1 MASWNEGTDCCSWEG
16 VTCDSSTGR
25 VVDLDISCQQMDGSS
40 PPDVGYYYF
49 PHLRGLNLAYNHF
62 NGSTISSAI
71 AKLTD
76 LTRLNLSHTGFS
88 GEIPS
93 EFSHLKKLVSLDLS
107 FNQVAFVRDEDYSN
121 VLSNATNLSELW
133 LQEGKFPESVFRL
146 PCMES
151 IRLKRNKDLLVQLP
165 RSNWSA
171 ASLKVLE
178 VSSTNCFGKM
188 LPDSIGNLKSLRVLS
203 LDEVGFIGNVPSSIC
218 NLTSLTS
225 LDLSHNSFSGE
236 FPHTVSNL
244 VQLETLHIQYNNF
257 TGHIPSSIFN
267 LPNLQWLGCSDNQ
280 LVGPIPSEIVHS
292 SLHSVYL
299 NNNFLNG
306 TIPSWLLALPSMEI
320 LGLSYNQLT
329 GEIPEIQSS
338 SLRYIY
344 LDHNRLSGLAPTSS
358 TTLKGWNN
366 LQWMDLNSNE
376 LSGTMPSY
384 ICYLASLLV
393 IDLSNNN
400 LSGSIPECLFNLAEL
415 SVLNL
420 RNNNF
425 HGPIPS
431 SMFGNM
437 SKLTHVDLNGNKL
450 GGSLPAQSLATCKML
465 EVLDVGN
472 NNVDDVFPQWLSN
485 LPSLKVLILGSNSF
499 HGAVT
504 TSNSFSMLQI
514 LDLSNNYFNGS
525 LPAGLFHKFPAMKM
539 LKDKSEEVGTEY
551 YIGLVNYKFSFV
563 LTVKGKEC
571 VVNKFPSVFTT
582 LDMSNNYFRGEIPD
596 AIGELGSLLFL
607 NLSHNNFVGPIP
619 SSLGNMR
626 ELESLDLSS
635 NRLSRKI
642 PSQLTSL
649 TYLSFLNLSRNSLVG
664 PIPQGNQFGTFDAAS
679 YAGNEGLC
687 GVPLSKKCGGDDEDG
702 DHDQDSEPE
711 LESGGELFS
720 WGFAGAGYGCGLV
733 IGISTAYIMFSTR
746 KPEWLVEIVENW
758 TWRG

>member
-25 VVDLDISCQQMDGSS
+25 VVDLDISCQQMSTLPHNNFIS
-40 PPDVGYYYF
+40 QYF

-133 LQEGKFPESVFRL
+133 LQEVNMSNIKPSSFSNL
-146 PCMES
+146 S
-151 IRLKRNKDLLVQLP
+151 
-165 RSNWSA
+165 RSMKHLDVSDCGLTA

-203 LDEVGFIGNVPSSIC
+203 LDE
-218 NLTSLTS
+218 
-225 LDLSHNSFSGE
+225 
-236 FPHTVSNL
+236 
-244 VQLETLHIQYNNF
+244 
-257 TGHIPSSIFN
+257 
-267 LPNLQWLGCSDNQ
+267 NQ

>member
-25 VVDLDISCQQMDGSS
+25 VVDLDISCQQMSTLPHNNFIS
-40 PPDVGYYYF
+40 QYF

-133 LQEGKFPESVFRL
+133 LQEVNMSNIKPSSFSNL
-146 PCMES
+146 S
-151 IRLKRNKDLLVQLP
+151 
-165 RSNWSA
+165 RSMKHLDVSDCGLTA

-203 LDEVGFIGNVPSSIC
+203 LDE
-218 NLTSLTS
+218 
-225 LDLSHNSFSGE
+225 
-236 FPHTVSNL
+236 
-244 VQLETLHIQYNNF
+244 
-257 TGHIPSSIFN
+257 
-267 LPNLQWLGCSDNQ
+267 NQ

-539 LKDKSEEVGTEY
+539 LKDKSEEV
-551 YIGLVNYKFSFV
+551 
-563 LTVKGKEC
+563 TVKGKEC

>member
-133 LQEGKFPESVFRL
+133 LQEVNMSNIKPSSFSNLSRSMKHLDVSDCGLTGKFPESVFRL

-171 ASLKVLE
+171 ASLK
-178 VSSTNCFGKM
+178 
-188 LPDSIGNLKSLRVLS
+188 
-203 LDEVGFIGNVPSSIC
+203 
-218 NLTSLTS
+218 
-225 LDLSHNSFSGE
+225 
-236 FPHTVSNL
+236 
-244 VQLETLHIQYNNF
+244 
-257 TGHIPSSIFN
+257 
-267 LPNLQWLGCSDNQ
+267 

>member
-1 MASWNEGTDCCSWEG
+1 
-16 VTCDSSTGR
+16 
-25 VVDLDISCQQMDGSS
+25 MDGSS
-40 PPDVGYYYF
+40 PPDVGYYCRQFQSTLPHNNFISQYF

-133 LQEGKFPESVFRL
+133 LQEVNMSNIKPSSFSNL
-146 PCMES
+146 S
-151 IRLKRNKDLLVQLP
+151 
-165 RSNWSA
+165 RSMKH
-171 ASLKVLE
+171 LD
-178 VSSTNCFGKM
+178 VSDCGLT
-188 LPDSIGNLKSLRVLS
+188 
-203 LDEVGFIGNVPSSIC
+203 GNVPSSIC

-244 VQLETLHIQYNNF
+244 VQLETLHIQVNSF
-257 TGHIPSSIFN
+257 SGSFPLTIPSSIFN

-329 GEIPEIQSS
+329 GEI
-338 SLRYIY
+338 
-344 LDHNRLSGLAPTSS
+344 
-358 TTLKGWNN
+358 
-366 LQWMDLNSNE
+366 
-376 LSGTMPSY
+376 PSY

-551 YIGLVNYKFSFV
+551 YIG

>member
-1 MASWNEGTDCCSWEG
+1 MQFKKSSSSFLVDGGHDDKMASWNEGTDCCSWEG

-25 VVDLDISCQQMDGSS
+25 VVDLDISCQQMSTLPHNNFIS
-40 PPDVGYYYF
+40 QYF

-133 LQEGKFPESVFRL
+133 LQEVN
-146 PCMES
+146 
-151 IRLKRNKDLLVQLP
+151 I
-165 RSNWSA
+165 
-171 ASLKVLE
+171 
-178 VSSTNCFGKM
+178 KM

-244 VQLETLHIQYNNF
+244 VQLETLHIQ
-257 TGHIPSSIFN
+257 
-267 LPNLQWLGCSDNQ
+267 
-280 LVGPIPSEIVHS
+280 
-292 SLHSVYL
+292 
-299 NNNFLNG
+299 NNFLNG